1 MDFTGS
7 DALSYKHSS
16 KVKFKAHQREFQVTV
31 DPLTKRF
38 KMEDEIARNSFFD
51 FVGPVESHANRGT
64 TRRGFAG
71 QVGSETEKDFLTPF
85 RVNAD
90 TPDAVVP
97 KWRRR
102 VNAILSDKLR
112 ISIPRAHAK
121 TLGRSVDSLVD
132 IYKKEMMSAMARSYL
147 QQTLALIT
155 FPYVESPI
163 IRVAGAVSTG
173 VPTTQYFSDKYR
185 HMFKYPETNYVSASP
200 KTYKSPGKVQKFFY
214 LTASLQNYMKIGANT
229 AGINAESG
237 IKRGKCLFI
246 CNNTAWAVWKD
257 VNFDIIGHRDY
268 FGKPIALGMAKLYE
282 FQDYEFL
289 VLPDDIF
296 LNVTTNTADIASEA
310 VFDRTFEWNL
320 DPTNDNYLTV
330 KRAGGTN
337 SPRAVTFPNPAA
349 WDGLTGQLLDAVK
362 GAGNMNTFDNHALT
376 TNMYKFLVVETNGF
390 RLQKPQ
396 QFNFAPI
403 LYKDKDKSFETFQY
417 GEWSMEGIRP
427 YDGLCREVYM
437 SADEMSIAYK

>member
-185 HMFKYPETNYVSASP
+185 HMFK
-200 KTYKSPGKVQKFFY
+200 
-214 LTASLQNYMKIGANT
+214 LSLIH
-229 AGINAESG
+229 I
-237 IKRGKCLFI
+237 
-246 CNNTAWAVWKD
+246 
-257 VNFDIIGHRDY
+257 
-268 FGKPIALGMAKLYE
+268 
-282 FQDYEFL
+282 
-289 VLPDDIF
+289 
-296 LNVTTNTADIASEA
+296 
-310 VFDRTFEWNL
+310 
-320 DPTNDNYLTV
+320 
-330 KRAGGTN
+330 
-337 SPRAVTFPNPAA
+337 
-349 WDGLTGQLLDAVK
+349 
-362 GAGNMNTFDNHALT
+362 
-376 TNMYKFLVVETNGF
+376 
-390 RLQKPQ
+390 
-396 QFNFAPI
+396 
-403 LYKDKDKSFETFQY
+403 
-417 GEWSMEGIRP
+417 
-427 YDGLCREVYM
+427 
-437 SADEMSIAYK
+437 